1 MNQKMENKL
10 EAGCCV
16 VECERPLD
24 AQYWD
29 NQWKANTTGWDLGM
43 PAPPLVSFIDSV
55 ENKNAKILIPGC
67 GSAYE
72 AEYLISKGFTDVTLI
87 DISETA
93 SCKLKEK
100 FSKNPQIKVVC
111 DDFFKLE
118 DKFDVI
124 IEQTFFCALPP
135 SMRQRYVWKMQSLLN
150 ANGIL
155 AGLLFNRTFDVSP
168 PFGGSREEYEKLFF
182 GAFDFVHLEMAKN
195 SVEPRLNTELF
206 FKFKKCSISVNL
218 YSFQGITCNGCKNS
232 VIDIYSKIDGVKNVS
247 ISSDFKEVLILS
259 DEEISIDEL
268 REGIAY
274 DKDYKI
280 EKLPQSHKDSKKRK
294 TIKA

>member
-1 MNQKMENKL
+1 MENKL
-10 EAGCCV
+10 EEGCCV
-16 VECERPLD
+16 VACERPLD

-29 NQWKANTTGWDLGM
+29 AQWKSSTIGWDLGM
-43 PAPPLVSFIDSV
+43 PAPPLVSLINSL
-55 ENKNAKILIPGC
+55 ENKDAKILIPGC

-100 FSKNPQIKVVC
+100 FLKNPQIEVVC

-135 SMRQRYVWKMQSLLN
+135 TMRQRYVWKMHNLLN
-150 ANGIL
+150 ENGIL
-155 AGLLFNRTFDVSP
+155 AGLLFNRTFEVGP

-182 GAFDFVHLEMAKN
+182 GAFEFVDIETAAN
-195 SVEPRLNTELF
+195 SVEPRAKTELF
-206 FKFKKCSISVNL
+206 FKFKKANALVNL
-218 YSFQGITCNGCKNS
+218 YSFQGITCNGCKKS
-232 VIDIYSKIDGVKNVS
+232 VSEIYSKIEGVKNVS
-247 ISSDFKEVLILS
+247 MSSDFKEILIVS
-259 DEEISIDEL
+259 DVEISIDEL
-268 REGIAY
+268 RDGIAY
-274 DKDYKI
+274 DKEYKI
-280 EKLPQSHKDSKKRK
+280 KSF
-294 TIKA
+294 

>member
-1 MNQKMENKL
+1 MENKL
-10 EAGCCV
+10 EEGCCV
-16 VECERPLD
+16 VACERPLD

-29 NQWKANTTGWDLGM
+29 AQWKSNTIGWDLGM
-43 PAPPLVSFIDSV
+43 PAPPLVSIIDSI
-55 ENKNAKILIPGC
+55 ENKNVKILIPGC

-72 AEYLISKGFTDVTLI
+72 AEYLVNNGFTDITLI

-135 SMRQRYVWKMQSLLN
+135 AMRQRYVWKMHNLLN
-150 ANGIL
+150 DNGIL
-155 AGLLFNRTFDVSP
+155 SGLLFNRQFDVSP

-182 GAFDFVHLEMAKN
+182 GAFEFVNIETAAN
-195 SVEPRLNTELF
+195 SVEPRAKTELF
-206 FKFKKCSISVNL
+206 FKFKKANALVNL

-232 VIDIYSKIDGVKNVS
+232 VTEIYSKIEGVINVNM
-247 ISSDFKEVLILS
+247 SSDFKEVLIVS
-259 DEEISIDEL
+259 EEEIDLKLLQEALSYDENYL
-268 REGIAY
+268 IKNLKG
-274 DKDYKI
+274 
-280 EKLPQSHKDSKKRK
+280 SHKD
-294 TIKA
+294 T

>member
-1 MNQKMENKL
+1 MAVKEVVVLSMNQKMENKL

-16 VECERPLD
+16 VACVRPLD

-72 AEYLISKGFTDVTLI
+72 AEYLISKGFTDITLI

-100 FSKNPQIKVVC
+100 FSNNPQINVVC
-111 DDFFKLE
+111 DDFFHHQVKY
-118 DKFDVI
+118 DII

-135 SMRQRYVWKMQSLLN
+135 SMRQRYVWKMHKLLN
-150 ANGIL
+150 ENGIL

-168 PFGGSREEYEKLFF
+168 PFGGSKEEYEKLFF
-182 GAFDFVHLEMAKN
+182 GAFDFVNIETASN
-195 SVEPRLNTELF
+195 SVEPRANTELF
-206 FKFKKCSISVNL
+206 FKFKKTNALVSL

-232 VIDIYSKIDGVKNVS
+232 VTEIYSKIEGVKNVNM
-247 ISSDFKEVLILS
+247 SSDFKEILIVS
-259 DEEISIDEL
+259 DLEISIDVL

-274 DKDYKI
+274 EKDY
-280 EKLPQSHKDSKKRK
+280 Q
-294 TIKA
+294 IKNYES

>member
-1 MNQKMENKL
+1 MKEVVVLSMNQKMENKL

-43 PAPPLVSFIDSV
+43 PAPPLVSLIDTIK
-55 ENKNAKILIPGC
+55 NKDAKILIPGC
-67 GSAYE
+67 GNAYE
-72 AEYLISKGFTDVTLI
+72 ADYLVSNGFTNITLI

-93 SCKLKEK
+93 SAILKEK
-100 FSKNPQIKVVC
+100 FSNQDAVKVLC
-111 DDFFKLE
+111 EDFFKLE

-135 SMRQRYVWKMQSLLN
+135 SMRQRYVWKMHNLLN

-155 AGLLFNRTFDVSP
+155 AGLLFNRSFEVSP
-168 PFGGSREEYEKLFF
+168 PFGGSLEEYEKLFF
-182 GAFDFVHLEMAKN
+182 GAFECENIETATN
-195 SVEPRLNTELF
+195 SVEPRANTELF
-206 FKFKKCSISVNL
+206 FSFVKNNLVMVNL
-218 YSFQGITCNGCKNS
+218 YSFEGITCTGCKNS
-232 VIDIYSKIDGVKNVS
+232 VTEIYSKIEGVKSVS
-247 ISSDFKEVLILS
+247 MSSDFKEILIVS
-259 DEEISIDEL
+259 DMKISIDVL

-274 DKDYKI
+274 DKEYKI
-280 EKLPQSHKDSKKRK
+280 EKLPAFKL
-294 TIKA
+294 

>member
-1 MNQKMENKL
+1 MENKL
-10 EAGCCV
+10 EEGCCV
-16 VECERPLD
+16 VVCERPLD
-24 AQYWD
+24 ALYWD
-29 NQWKANTTGWDLGM
+29 AQWKSNTIGWDLGM
-43 PAPPLVSFIDSV
+43 PAPPLVSLINSL
-55 ENKNAKILIPGC
+55 ENKDAKILIPGC

-135 SMRQRYVWKMQSLLN
+135 TMRQRYVWKMHYLLN

-155 AGLLFNRTFDVSP
+155 AGLLFNRTFEVGP

-182 GAFDFVHLEMAKN
+182 GAFEFVNIETAAN
-195 SVEPRLNTELF
+195 SVEPRAKTELF
-206 FKFKKCSISVNL
+206 FKFKKANALVNL
-218 YSFQGITCNGCKNS
+218 YSFRGITCNGCKKS
-232 VIDIYSKIDGVKNVS
+232 VSEIYSKIEGVKNVS
-247 ISSDFKEVLILS
+247 MSSDFKEIFIVS
-259 DEEISIDEL
+259 DEEISIDAL

-280 EKLPQSHKDSKKRK
+280 EKLLAFKL
-294 TIKA
+294 